1 MPSLTRNLRH
11 PILIYLPTL
20 MTQLSI
26 PRYKKVGGANLFK
39 ALRAIPLLLLLV
51 CVVSSCS
58 KDDEGAEYTIVDLL
72 RRICN
77 PTALNIWI
85 CNPLFSRI
93 TNAYI
98 HCGRISNPPE
108 QTLTFDF

>member
-1 MPSLTRNLRH
+1 MG
-11 PILIYLPTL
+11 
-20 MTQLSI
+20 MC
-26 PRYKKVGGANLFK
+26 VGT
-39 ALRAIPLLLLLV
+39 
-51 CVVSSCS
+51 
-58 KDDEGAEYTIVDLL
+58 TIACALL